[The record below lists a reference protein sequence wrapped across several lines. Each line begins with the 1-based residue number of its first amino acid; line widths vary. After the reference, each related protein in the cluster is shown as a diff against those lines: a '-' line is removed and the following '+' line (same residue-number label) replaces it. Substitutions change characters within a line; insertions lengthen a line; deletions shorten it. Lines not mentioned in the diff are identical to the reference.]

1 MEKRGTVTLWV
12 HHELTPLCQ
21 LQPKKLLSHSS
32 VSPHRSPP
40 LPGLRVDYEC
50 RGPMWFLMRNIKGH
64 FFFNL
69 LQHFVFLNSY
79 SCRFHVRRDEE
90 KT

>member
-1 MEKRGTVTLWV
+1 MYLGRKTSMEKRGTVTLWV

-64 FFFNL
+64 FF
-69 LQHFVFLNSY
+69 SIYY
-79 SCRFHVRRDEE
+79 SILFF
-90 KT
+90 